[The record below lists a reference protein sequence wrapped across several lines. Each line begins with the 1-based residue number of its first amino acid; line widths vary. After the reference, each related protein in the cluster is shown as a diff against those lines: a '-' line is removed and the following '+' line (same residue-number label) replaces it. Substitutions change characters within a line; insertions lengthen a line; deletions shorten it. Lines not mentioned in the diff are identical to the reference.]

1 MRTWQRTV
9 CRLFVFGLV
18 LASVSAAQA
27 QGTIAYWQPQTPM
40 GYGAVGPD
48 TIYRELDLNG
58 DGVVDFV
65 VDSTFI
71 SFAAIVP
78 TGSNRVLSWVV
89 PPPDLD
95 RLAYPVPE
103 GSMIGPDSARD
114 SLTWMDASAPTRGAA
129 ILACTTLGC
138 IGFWS
143 GLTGYAGVEFRT
155 GSDIHYG
162 WVRLQNFTDAPYGN
176 ILDWAYETRPGVPI
190 LAGAVPEPSTFALLV
205 GAGVLLVWFRR
216 KRNER
221 RG

>member
-9 CRLFVFGLV
+9 WCLYALGAAVAF
-18 LASVSAAQA
+18 ASAAHG
-27 QGTIAYWQPQTPM
+27 QGSIAYWQPQTPL
-40 GYGAVGPD
+40 GYGAVHPS

-58 DGVVDFV
+58 DGVIDFAI
-65 VDSTFI
+65 DSTFI

-78 TGSNRVLSWVV
+78 AGSNRVLAWVA

-95 RLAYPVPE
+95 RLVYPVAE
-103 GSMIGPDSARD
+103 GSMIGPDSAQV
-114 SLTWMDASAPTRGAA
+114 SLTWMDSAAPTRGAG

-143 GLTGYAGVEFRT
+143 GLTGYAGVEFRIGGAT
-155 GSDIHYG
+155 HYG
-162 WVRLQNFTDAPYGN
+162 WVLLQISDYAAFGSIEA
-176 ILDWAYETRPGVPI
+176 WAWETRTGVPI
-190 LAGAVPEPSTFALLV
+190 LAGAVPEPSPWALFV
-205 GAGVLLVWFRR
+205 GGGALIVWFRR